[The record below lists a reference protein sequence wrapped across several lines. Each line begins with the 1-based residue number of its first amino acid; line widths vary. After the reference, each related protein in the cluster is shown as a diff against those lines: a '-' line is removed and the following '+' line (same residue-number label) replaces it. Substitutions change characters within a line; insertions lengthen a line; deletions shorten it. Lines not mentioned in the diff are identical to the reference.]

1 MALFAGLPRWVSTRK
16 VKPIWILPKQETV
29 SGSGI
34 SWAICKRAPR
44 STQITMPAL
53 HHSGFLQ
60 AGCPSCRPTNSVKA
74 LKMLAKTFAKLLYTY
89 LCYYCAVYLHV
100 SMRIRWLICWTN
112 GVSSEHGFSE
122 NRVFFTEAIMLK
134 WVLYFCVQASESP
147 CKGGVPFL
155 KSQWIEKTGSS
166 SGWLSEVYVS
176 TLSSFQFFVV
186 VWPQ

>member
-1 MALFAGLPRWVSTRK
+1 
-16 VKPIWILPKQETV
+16 
-29 SGSGI
+29 
-34 SWAICKRAPR
+34 
-44 STQITMPAL
+44 
-53 HHSGFLQ
+53 
-60 AGCPSCRPTNSVKA
+60 
-74 LKMLAKTFAKLLYTY
+74 
-89 LCYYCAVYLHV
+89 
-100 SMRIRWLICWTN
+100 MRIRWLICWTN

-176 TLSSFQFFVV
+176 TLSSFQFLSLFDHRNRICTVKRIMLCFSVSWRCSCLGVGCKRLLQLLPNIFIDEQHTVSDPLILQCLISLFYTEQNTDFESYTLQFVCLRNS
-186 VWPQ
+186 VWNFCPSLFDYIKN